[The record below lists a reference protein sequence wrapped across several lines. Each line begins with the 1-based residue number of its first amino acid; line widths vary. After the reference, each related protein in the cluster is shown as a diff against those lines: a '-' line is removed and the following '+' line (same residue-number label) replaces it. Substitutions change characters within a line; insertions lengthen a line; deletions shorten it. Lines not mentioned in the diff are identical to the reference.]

1 MTYLATPCGCGHRNC
16 TAWWVSGV
24 ADVVGVRLT
33 RRQAQAV
40 AGLLTYLDQNDQK
53 SQSDAEARRLI
64 SALEECASRGASGV
78 VEARQALL
86 GYVAALR
93 ARCAALGRETSV
105 TPASEDTGAETCH
118 QET

>member
-16 TAWWVSGV
+16 TARWVSGV
-24 ADVVGVRLT
+24 ADVVGVRLI

-40 AGLLTYLDQNDQK
+40 AGLLNHLDQDRRDG
-53 SQSDAEARRLI
+53 QSDAEARRLI

-93 ARCAALGRETSV
+93 ARCAALERETA
-105 TPASEDTGAETCH
+105 PEPGAETCH